1 MVSSVPTYLKIQ
13 LFILQESLLKHFS
26 FFGGEM
32 EAEQDKVIYLKLLL
46 KRIKLELRVTV
57 IQCNKVINL
66 YSQLDVYSIPL
77 RA

>member
-1 MVSSVPTYLKIQ
+1 MVSTYISQNSAVYLARVITQ
-13 LFILQESLLKHFS
+13 AFFILG
-26 FFGGEM
+26 GGEM